1 MNKIIFDLFRK
12 RCYINNRDYYIEVI
26 SMTGKLK
33 EEIEFLRRR
42 MTKEA
47 QDKDLLDEGV
57 QAVSR
62 ELDKKIVEMMKQDN
76 LLTSS

>member
-1 MNKIIFDLFRK
+1 
-12 RCYINNRDYYIEVI
+12 
-26 SMTGKLK
+26 MTGKLK